1 MRSHGRSGEGFRGCT
16 MVPSAYRAHGCQDP
30 GATAGVPASGA
41 VTPSPADFE
50 VDGPV
55 TRSASRSQSAATV
68 AVSRRAVQRCEIDIK
83 PLGIGALRTDG
94 RASFPRS
101 TLYLEVDNQPP
112 IGSCRV
118 FARRE
123 RDPVTALAP
132 AGVVA
137 KEPSCTLSGNTKNQV
152 KEQRLG
158 QLRPPEPGQR
168 LLPAQLEGAGEYAN
182 RCKALQ
188 LDLGEGSGPR
198 TARFAF
204 TK

>member
-1 MRSHGRSGEGFRGCT
+1 
-16 MVPSAYRAHGCQDP
+16 MVPSAHRAHGCQDP

-41 VTPSPADFE
+41 VTPSRTDVG

-55 TRSASRSQSAATV
+55 TRSASRSQSAPTV
-68 AVSRRAVQRCEIDIK
+68 AVSGRAVKRCEIDIK

-101 TLYLEVDNQPP
+101 TLYLEVDNQSP

-152 KEQRLG
+152 KEYASGSSGLQNLG
-158 QLRPPEPGQR
+158 SGYYQLNWKA
-168 LLPAQLEGAGEYAN
+168 PANTPTAARRSSSTWARGAGRGRRASPSRN
-182 RCKALQ
+182 SA
-188 LDLGEGSGPR
+188 
-198 TARFAF
+198 
-204 TK
+204 